1 MGKVFDRHIKLV
13 EAVNNAKTE
22 KEKNTASDVLY
33 GFREAL
39 EVMGVNQLMECDLH
53 YINQGVDRPM
63 CCGVFL
69 D

>member
-1 MGKVFDRHIKLV
+1 MGKVFDRHIELV
-13 EAVNNAKTE
+13 GRVNSAVNEDERNK
-22 KEKNTASDVLY
+22 ASLVLY

-39 EVMGVNQLMECDLH
+39 EVVGINQLMECDLY
-53 YINQGVDRPM
+53 YIDKGVDRPM